1 MRLRALTIAVILLAS
16 VPGCSSPSS
25 PKPSGTKSPE
35 TYAQTPQPVRLD
47 EKAVRSPAV
56 NSGDTL
62 FQVLGLT
69 ANQPRIAGSHAE
81 VDSKNGQYVR
91 IRVLLTNLGRTT
103 STVKTAKQQLIT
115 QDGSTFAPD
124 GETMTLKRQPTVPEL
139 GAAVKLEFDLW
150 YDIAKNLV
158 PKALR
163 VVGYTTY
170 SVEDPPAVDI
180 PLTTR

>member
-1 MRLRALTIAVILLAS
+1 MRLRSLTVAVIVLAS
-16 VPGCSSPSS
+16 VQGCSSSS
-25 PKPSGTKSPE
+25 PSAPPATKSPE
-35 TYAQTPQPVRLD
+35 TYTESPRPVRLD

-62 FQVLGLT
+62 FQVLGVT
-69 ANQPRIAGSHAE
+69 ANQPHIAGSHAE

-103 STVKTAKQQLIT
+103 STLKLNKQQLIT
-115 QDGSTFAPD
+115 QDGAAFTPD
-124 GETMTLKRQPTVPEL
+124 AETMGIKRQPVVPEL
-139 GAAVKLEFDLW
+139 GTAVRLEFDLW

-158 PKALR
+158 PKTLR

-180 PLTTR
+180 PLTTG

>member
-1 MRLRALTIAVILLAS
+1 MRLRSLVAVVLLAS
-16 VPGCSSPSS
+16 LQGCSSSS
-25 PKPSGTKSPE
+25 PSAPATKSPQ
-35 TYAQTPQPVRLD
+35 TYTESPRAVRLD

-62 FQVLGLT
+62 FQVLGVT
-69 ANQPRIAGSHAE
+69 ANQPHIAGSHAE

-103 STVKTAKQQLIT
+103 TTLKLNKQQLIT
-115 QDGSTFAPD
+115 QDGATFTPD
-124 GETMTLKRQPTVPEL
+124 AETMGIKRQPLVPEL
-139 GAAVKLEFDLW
+139 GAAVRLEFDLW

-170 SVEDPPAVDI
+170 TVEDPPAVDI
-180 PLTTR
+180 PLTTG